1 MSLFVFFCS
10 SFFFICTGNAILTAA
25 AAAGGGATAGEAVF
39 FVFFSPPPLKLA
51 NMFENTKV
59 CALFVAG
66 AFVATFPLEF
76 TICFTGLIG
85 CFLIVYCDLT
95 GGPERFS
102 AGNGVYTGFFFFGT
116 FKRFGFG
123 AANDDFFFGVVAA
136 NEIGLILLI
145 GFEIIGFAFGFI
157 INGFFFG
164 A

>member
-1 MSLFVFFCS
+1 M
-10 SFFFICTGNAILTAA
+10 
-25 AAAGGGATAGEAVF
+25 AGGGATAGEAVF

-102 AGNGVYTGFFFFGT
+102 AGNGVYAAEEVFFFFGT

-123 AANDDFFFGVVAA
+123 AANDDFFVGVVAA
-136 NEIGLILLI
+136 NEIGLILI
-145 GFEIIGFAFGFI
+145 GFEIDFEIIIGFAFDFII

>member
-1 MSLFVFFCS
+1 
-10 SFFFICTGNAILTAA
+10 
-25 AAAGGGATAGEAVF
+25 
-39 FVFFSPPPLKLA
+39 
-51 NMFENTKV
+51 MFENTKV

-123 AANDDFFFGVVAA
+123 AANDDDFFVFVVAA

-145 GFEIIGFAFGFI
+145 GFEIIGFAFGFE
-157 INGFFFG
+157 INGFFG